1 MSRKCSACGNIYTA
15 TTANSC
21 PMCGCR
27 DWRGTDDKVTLHL
40 TRWELDGIEW
50 ALRTMLHS
58 PVARPNPDDCLRIE
72 ALLRK
77 VEAVR

>member
-40 TRWELDGIEW
+40 TRGELGGIEW
-50 ALRTMLHS
+50 ALGYLQGRVQPGS
-58 PVARPNPDDCLRIE
+58 EE
-72 ALLRK
+72 ALRLGALLNK
-77 VEAVR
+77 VRAAR